1 MNNVSLFPYI
11 SIILKMECYQK
22 KYCIQNQIQKE
33 INSFFRELLVDLN
46 HNYQLDKHMI
56 RILSL
61 ANKIHVYIVV
71 DLMIK
76 SISWLVKKTTTIS
89 VTTHTCNAS
98 AKHTLYASDVTSSSC
113 SSEWYKPID
122 TYSCSK
128 NILALSMSPR
138 FRHTSIAWWNN
149 CQFESAS
156 ILFKGAE
163 CFLILSSG

>member
-76 SISWLVKKTTTIS
+76 SIS
-89 VTTHTCNAS
+89 
-98 AKHTLYASDVTSSSC
+98 
-113 SSEWYKPID
+113 
-122 TYSCSK
+122 
-128 NILALSMSPR
+128 
-138 FRHTSIAWWNN
+138 
-149 CQFESAS
+149 
-156 ILFKGAE
+156 
-163 CFLILSSG
+163 

>member
-1 MNNVSLFPYI
+1 
-11 SIILKMECYQK
+11 MECYQK

-76 SISWLVKKTTTIS
+76 SISWLVKKTHNNIG
-89 VTTHTCNAS
+89 NN
-98 AKHTLYASDVTSSSC
+98 
-113 SSEWYKPID
+113 
-122 TYSCSK
+122 TY
-128 NILALSMSPR
+128 L
-138 FRHTSIAWWNN
+138 
-149 CQFESAS
+149 
-156 ILFKGAE
+156 
-163 CFLILSSG
+163 

>member
-1 MNNVSLFPYI
+1 
-11 SIILKMECYQK
+11 MECYQK

-76 SISWLVKKTTTIS
+76 SISWLVKKNHNNIG
-89 VTTHTCNAS
+89 NN
-98 AKHTLYASDVTSSSC
+98 
-113 SSEWYKPID
+113 
-122 TYSCSK
+122 TY
-128 NILALSMSPR
+128 L
-138 FRHTSIAWWNN
+138 
-149 CQFESAS
+149 
-156 ILFKGAE
+156 
-163 CFLILSSG
+163 